1 MKKIIATVLAMVMA
15 LALCTTAFAAQKTV
29 KANLYEPGIKET
41 VYNVSGDTEAKDVYT
56 LRFWKADKD
65 DQNIAYWT
73 VDEFGGNHTYIEV
86 AAKDAEFIVK
96 NVGTK
101 NVYMYLAETD
111 TVYYEYAGAKYT
123 NVGTKCG
130 QFDAS
135 DFDKDTK
142 FYTYKDA
149 DKNVYLAY
157 ATDKGDFTVLVDGEI
172 ILVKDVDATSS
183 LLKDVVNGHDWVLDT
198 KAMTAKCSKCNLTG
212 KLYENPAENKDSK
225 LTLELVRDGKDAYY
239 VAYDGTLIT
248 NPENKGTTT
257 TNSPKT
263 FDAGVAM
270 YAGMALMSVA
280 GSAVVRGGCA
290 RHFAA
295 APSFFKFFRK
305 KRGSRRFLRYTL
317 S

>member
-15 LALCTTAFAAQKTV
+15 LALCTTAFAAEKTV
-29 KANLYEPGIKET
+29 KANLYKPGIKET
-41 VYNVSGDTEAKDVYT
+41 VYNVSGDTEHKDVYT
-56 LRFWKADKD
+56 LTFHKADKD
-65 DQNIAYWT
+65 DQSIAFWT
-73 VDEFGGNHTYIEV
+73 VDKFGGTHTYIEV
-86 AAKDAEFIVK
+86 AAKDAELIVK
-96 NVGTK
+96 NEGSK

-111 TVYYEYAGAKYT
+111 TVFYDYAGAKYT

-157 ATDKGDFTVLVDGEI
+157 ATDRGDFTVLVDGEI

-183 LLKDVVNGHDWVLDT
+183 LLKDVVNGHDWTLDT

-225 LTLELVRDGKDAYY
+225 LTLDLVRDGKDAYY
-239 VAYDGTLIT
+239 VAYDGTLVT

-280 GSAVVRGGCA
+280 GSAVVIG
-290 RHFAA
+290 
-295 APSFFKFFRK
+295 K
-305 KRGSRRFLRYTL
+305 KKEF
-317 S
+317 

>member
-29 KANLYEPGIKET
+29 KANLYKPGIKET
-41 VYNVSGDTEAKDVYT
+41 VYNVSGDTETKDVYT
-56 LRFWKADKD
+56 LRFHKADKD
-65 DQNIAYWT
+65 NQSIAFWT
-73 VDEFGGNHTYIEV
+73 VDQFGGNHTYIEV
-86 AAKDAEFIVK
+86 AAKDAELIVK
-96 NVGTK
+96 NAGSK

-111 TVYYEYAGAKYT
+111 TVFYDYAGAKYT

-157 ATDKGDFTVLVDGEI
+157 ATDRGSFPILVDGEI
-172 ILVKDVDATSS
+172 ILVKNVDATSDS
-183 LLKDVVNGHDWVLDT
+183 LLKDVVNGHDWTLDT

-225 LTLELVRDGKDAYY
+225 LTLDLVRDGKDAYY
-239 VAYDGTLIT
+239 VAYDGTLVT

-280 GSAVVRGGCA
+280 GSAVVIG
-290 RHFAA
+290 
-295 APSFFKFFRK
+295 K
-305 KRGSRRFLRYTL
+305 KKEF
-317 S
+317 

>member
-1 MKKIIATVLAMVMA
+1 MKKITATVLAMVMA
-15 LALCTTAFAAQKTV
+15 LALCTTAFAAEKTV
-29 KANLYEPGIKET
+29 KANLYKPGIKET
-41 VYNVSGDTEAKDVYT
+41 VYNVSGDTETKDVYT
-56 LRFWKADKD
+56 LRFHKADKE
-65 DQNIAYWT
+65 DQTIAFWT
-73 VDEFGGNHTYIEV
+73 VDQFGGTHTYIEV
-86 AAKDAEFIVK
+86 AAKDAELIVK
-96 NVGTK
+96 NEGSK

-111 TVYYEYAGAKYT
+111 TVAYDYAGAKYT

-157 ATDKGDFTVLVDGEI
+157 ATDRGDFTVLVDGEI

-183 LLKDVVNGHDWVLDT
+183 LLKDVVNGHDWTLDT

-225 LTLELVRDGKDAYY
+225 LTLDLVRDGKDAYY
-239 VAYDGTLIT
+239 VAYDGTLVT

-280 GSAVVRGGCA
+280 GSAVVIG
-290 RHFAA
+290 
-295 APSFFKFFRK
+295 K
-305 KRGSRRFLRYTL
+305 KKEF
-317 S
+317 

>member
-15 LALCTTAFAAQKTV
+15 LALCTTAFAAEKTV
-29 KANLYEPGIKET
+29 SANLYKPGIKET
-41 VYNVSGDTEAKDVYT
+41 VYNVSGDTETKDVYT
-56 LRFWKADKD
+56 LRFHKADKD
-65 DQNIAYWT
+65 NQSIAFWT
-73 VDEFGGNHTYIEV
+73 VDQFGGNHTYIEV
-86 AAKDAEFIVK
+86 AAKDAELIVK
-96 NVGTK
+96 NAGSK

-111 TVYYEYAGAKYT
+111 TVFYDYAGAKYT

-157 ATDKGDFTVLVDGEI
+157 ATDRGSFPILVDGEI
-172 ILVKDVDATSS
+172 ILVKNVDATSDS
-183 LLKDVVNGHDWVLDT
+183 LLKDVVNGHDWTLDT

-225 LTLELVRDGKDAYY
+225 LTLDLVRDGKDAYY
-239 VAYDGTLIT
+239 VAYDGTLVT

-280 GSAVVRGGCA
+280 GSAVVIG
-290 RHFAA
+290 
-295 APSFFKFFRK
+295 K
-305 KRGSRRFLRYTL
+305 KKEF
-317 S
+317 